1 MLIPEVSQ
9 IGERTPNAGRW
20 VAAARAS
27 RRSTTPPAQA
37 PAELA
42 EVNAG
47 ADVGEDDISDWG
59 PRQDMTLAGVQ
70 AAYESI

>member
-1 MLIPEVSQ
+1 MLIHEVSQ

-27 RRSTTPPAQA
+27 RRSTPPSAQA

-42 EVNAG
+42 DVNAG
-47 ADVGEDDISDWG
+47 PDDAADDISDWG